1 MGLGLDSASGP
12 GLALLLVSGRG
23 GAGVFRAPISS
34 SLLCWGLGMFSPAS
48 PPPHLRL
55 FLCPGLWHRTR
66 VLSWGLLKQPL
77 PGTCLKRAWL
87 AQGVGWLP
95 LSCSLAHWA
104 VSYRQGLTYPA
115 TDPPSCWGQALSYV
129 SLGTLGGS
137 GRLAPTTGLAL
148 GNSEHLGWR
157 VSSTSRGWA
166 CMSNQGP
173 SGTHAVVLHSLWL
186 PLPHLQYFS
195 KK

>member
-12 GLALLLVSGRG
+12 GLALLLVSCRA
-23 GAGVFRAPISS
+23 GAEVFRAPISS
-34 SLLCWGLGMFSPAS
+34 SLLCWGLGMFSPAP

-55 FLCPGLWHRTR
+55 FLRPGLWHRTR
-66 VLSWGLLKQPL
+66 VPSWGLLKQPL

-87 AQGVGWLP
+87 AQGVG
-95 LSCSLAHWA
+95 
-104 VSYRQGLTYPA
+104 YRQGLTYSA
-115 TDPPSCWGQALSYV
+115 TDSPSCWGQALSYV
-129 SLGTLGGS
+129 SWGTLGGS
-137 GRLAPTTGLAL
+137 GRLAL
-148 GNSEHLGWR
+148 GDSEHLGWR
-157 VSSTSRGWA
+157 VSSANRGWA

-173 SGTHAVVLHSLWL
+173 SGTHAVVLHSLWP